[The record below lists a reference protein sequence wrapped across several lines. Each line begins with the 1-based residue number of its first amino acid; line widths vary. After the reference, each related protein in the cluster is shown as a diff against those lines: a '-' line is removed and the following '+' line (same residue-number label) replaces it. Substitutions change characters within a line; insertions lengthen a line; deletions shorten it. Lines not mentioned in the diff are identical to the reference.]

1 MIYMIKK
8 IKYFLQS
15 IIFYSFLFIGRIV
28 GLKIGRKLFAFLFSI
43 VGPHFKSKKIIKEN
57 LNIFFNSTS
66 LRDEN
71 TIINDMWKNYGMT
84 FVEYMFLNFFQKNNS
99 HIDIEGEENLF
110 ITTLNEKPVI
120 FVSGHFA
127 NYELMSMEITK
138 KNISL
143 ATIYRPLNNIFLNPF
158 MEYLRKKYV
167 CKNQIK
173 KGIKGVRKVIEY
185 VRKKHSIALMIDQ
198 RVSEG
203 EKLNFFGKPAF
214 TTTLPAQLS
223 TKYNLDIIPVFI
235 KRDEK
240 NIFKIEFQK
249 RINPKNFK
257 SKLELTKELNRVLEK
272 MIVRNP
278 NQWIW
283 THNRW
288 K

>member
-1 MIYMIKK
+1 MIKK

-57 LNIFFNSTS
+57 LNIFFNNTS
-66 LRDEN
+66 RRDES
-71 TIINDMWKNYGMT
+71 TIIDDMWKNYGMT
-84 FVEYMFLNFFQKNNS
+84 FVEYMFLNFFKKNNS
-99 HIDIEGEENLF
+99 HINTEGEENLL
-110 ITTLNEKPVI
+110 IKTLNEKPVI

-138 KNISL
+138 KNIPL

-223 TKYNLDIIPVFI
+223 KKYNLDIIPVFI

-257 SKLELTKELNRVLEK
+257 GKLELTKELNRVLEK
-272 MIVRNP
+272 MIARNP

>member
-1 MIYMIKK
+1 MIKK

-57 LNIFFNSTS
+57 LNIFFNNTS
-66 LRDEN
+66 RRDEN

-99 HIDIEGEENLF
+99 HINIEGEENLF
-110 ITTLNEKPVI
+110 IKTLNEKPVI

-173 KGIKGVRKVIEY
+173 KGIKGVREVIEY
-185 VRKKHSIALMIDQ
+185 VKKKHSIALMIDQ